1 MKCNTCDQEYYSFAN
16 GNNQAHGC
24 AATLYLMNG
33 DFYILASYG
42 SHYDMQRYA
51 LKRDKYKTGN
61 ICDDCIKKYIETG
74 KAHLIE
80 DGVW

>member
-1 MKCNTCDQEYYSFAN
+1 MKCNTCDTEFYSAIKKN
-16 GNNQAHGC
+16 GQTRGC

-51 LKRDKYKTGN
+51 LKRDKYKVGD

-74 KAHLIE
+74 NAHLIE